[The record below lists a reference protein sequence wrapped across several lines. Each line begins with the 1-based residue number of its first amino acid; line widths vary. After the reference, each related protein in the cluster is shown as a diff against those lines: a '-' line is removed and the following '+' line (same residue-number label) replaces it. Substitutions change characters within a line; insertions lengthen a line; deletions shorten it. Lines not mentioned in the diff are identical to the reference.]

1 MRPSRD
7 AMLMEICDTVSR
19 RSTCLR
25 RQVGAVISRDGRVLS
40 LGYAGAPSG
49 LPHCSPEL
57 GCHPDQPCTR
67 TIHAEQNA
75 IAWAAREGIAT
86 RGGELHCTTEPCLDC
101 AKLIINAGIVRV
113 LYRDAYRTHDGT
125 ELLRSVGIHSS
136 QHYAP

>member
-7 AMLMEICDTVSR
+7 DMLMEICEAVAR
-19 RSTCLR
+19 RSTCGR

-49 LPHCSPEL
+49 LPHCSPDV

-101 AKLIINAGIVRV
+101 AKLLINAGVVRV
-113 LYRDAYRTHDGT
+113 VYCEPYRLHAGV
-125 ELLRSVGIHSS
+125 ELLASVGIPCVL
-136 QHYAP
+136 YAP